1 MVLCHLIRGHQK
13 GTGKIPSA
21 HENMEQWALSFM
33 AGGSMKGCS
42 HSVKWSASFYSSQIH
57 THTHTHTHTHPKTQS
72 FLSCVYFQQKWVL
85 QSNMKRM
92 SINQIYEKKLKW
104 QSWQNG
110 HTYNEILLSTEK
122 EQRWA
127 IYNHKKD
134 SHRIMKI
141 RKRYNRINCG
151 VGSICISSRTVK
163 VNLWW

>member
-1 MVLCHLIRGHQK
+1 MSTLIHGWWEHETVQPLCKMVCQFLFK
-13 GTGKIPSA
+13 P
-21 HENMEQWALSFM
+21 N
-33 AGGSMKGCS
+33 
-42 HSVKWSASFYSSQIH
+42 IH
-57 THTHTHTHTHPKTQS
+57 TYIHTYIHTHTHPKTQS
-72 FLSCVYFQQKWVL
+72 FLSCVYFQQKWVS
-85 QSNMKRM
+85 QSHMKRM

-141 RKRYNRINCG
+141 RKRYIRINCG
-151 VGSICISSRTVK
+151 VPFVSVQEQSKLICDDK
-163 VNLWW
+163 V